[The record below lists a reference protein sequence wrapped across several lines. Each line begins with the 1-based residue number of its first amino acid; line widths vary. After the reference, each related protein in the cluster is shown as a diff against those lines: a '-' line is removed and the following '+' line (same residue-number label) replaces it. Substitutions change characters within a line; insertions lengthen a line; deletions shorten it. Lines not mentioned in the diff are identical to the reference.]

1 MRETEMYQ
9 NYTHKQLC
17 GHSHARKQGF
27 SKVVVH
33 GKLHQILVI
42 LQRTRF

>member
-17 GHSHARKQGF
+17 GHSHTRKQGF
-27 SKVVVH
+27 FVH